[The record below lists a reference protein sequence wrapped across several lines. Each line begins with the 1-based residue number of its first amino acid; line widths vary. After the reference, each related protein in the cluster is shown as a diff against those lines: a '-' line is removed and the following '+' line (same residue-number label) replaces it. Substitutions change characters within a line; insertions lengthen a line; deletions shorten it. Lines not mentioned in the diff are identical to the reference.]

1 MRFNE
6 FATAIKSPEQLR
18 VDALQAARD
27 KAAKALADE
36 RKRQKVVKA
45 QKNLAVAMAPSVPSP
60 IHEGSTGQLHTYIV
74 IVRVTAAG
82 SSASIRTLL
91 HAEGIA
97 HARMLAQH
105 MYGVSNVLSV
115 V

>member
-1 MRFNE
+1 MLIAE
-6 FATAIKSPEQLR
+6 VTTGGLR
-18 VDALQAARD
+18 VY
-27 KAAKALADE
+27 
-36 RKRQKVVKA
+36 
-45 QKNLAVAMAPSVPSP
+45 
-60 IHEGSTGQLHTYIV
+60 TV
-74 IVRVTAAG
+74 IVRVNAAG